1 MIVDSSHIAA
11 LYANNKTPGLSSAES
26 PKDVNRD
33 GSPSENGQTTVGP
46 AVVVDLSSAALEASR
61 GISAAGQ
68 KADQNPMA
76 HSEKEVN
83 SAMAEQD
90 GKGLPASYQKGQLD
104 LVI

>member
-1 MIVDSSHIAA
+1 MIVDSTHIAA
-11 LYANNKTPGLSSAES
+11 LYAKNKTPGLSSAEGS
-26 PKDVNRD
+26 KYNRETN
-33 GSPSENGQTTVGP
+33 PSESGQTTVGP
-46 AVVVDLSSAALEASR
+46 AVVADLSSAALETSR

-68 KADQNPMA
+68 TADQNRMA
-76 HSEKEVN
+76 HSDKEVN

>member
-1 MIVDSSHIAA
+1 VIVDSAHVTA

-26 PKDVNRD
+26 LKDNRK
-33 GSPSENGQTTVGP
+33 SYPSESGQTTVGP
-46 AVVVDLSSAALEASR
+46 AVVADLSSVALETSR

-68 KADQNPMA
+68 TADQNRMA

-83 SAMAEQD
+83 STIAEQN
-90 GKGLPASYQKGQLD
+90 GKGLPESYRKGQLD